1 MSYTELTPRADV
13 AGPADPTARAAATA
27 ALGIGALSKATGIPV
42 ETLRTWER
50 RYGFPHS
57 ERDVSGQRTYELTA
71 RPRLQLIRQALELGL
86 RAARVVPLPLGEL
99 ERLLRETPALPTQAA
114 EPSPTAQDG
123 PTAVEAA
130 ETAKESLAAQLERWL
145 ELTVHY
151 DGTGLASEM
160 ARAWNHMGAVAFLD
174 RMAGPFMA
182 EVGRRWAD
190 GRLGVAHEH
199 FATEQLR
206 SQMNAMVAATSPGAP
221 ALVCATLPGELHALG
236 LQMAAVTAQVGGMR
250 VIYLGADVPLIDLAR
265 AAEFS
270 LRNGRLC
277 GVIVSISRSVEQ
289 QHARDQ
295 LSQLRSL
302 LPDGLPLLVG
312 GSGAPSGVG
321 DVHTMGSLLELLTW
335 TRQWAAG

>member
-1 MSYTELTPRADV
+1 MSYTEPVFHTEA
-13 AGPADPTARAAATA
+13 AGPADLSAHAATTA

-57 ERDVSGQRTYELTA
+57 ERDVSGQRTYDLAA

-99 ERLLRETPALPTQAA
+99 ERLLRETPATAGAPAAPAPSGQANPAAA
-114 EPSPTAQDG
+114 EASGTA
-123 PTAVEAA
+123 EN
-130 ETAKESLAAQLERWL
+130 SLAVQLERWL
-145 ELTVHY
+145 ELTLHY

-160 ARAWNHMGAVAFLD
+160 ARSWNHMGAVAFLD
-174 RMAGPFMA
+174 RMAAPFMA

-206 SQMNAMVAATSPGAP
+206 SQMNAMVGATSPGAP
-221 ALVCATLPGELHALG
+221 ALVCATLPGEMHALG
-236 LQMAAVTAQVGGMR
+236 LQMASVAAQVGGMR
-250 VIYLGADVPLIDLAR
+250 VIYLGADVPLIELAR

-270 LRNGRLC
+270 LRNGRLR

-302 LPDGLPLLVG
+302 LPDGLALLVG
-312 GSGAPSGVG
+312 GSGAPNGVAE
-321 DVHTMGSLLELLTW
+321 VHTMSSLAELLTW
-335 TRQWAAG
+335 TRQWVAP